1 MSLRELALRAKA
13 REVGARLAGDA
24 VAQVMAMIIREDGA
38 GDYERSIPSW
48 LQLAKEEFAE
58 EFDRQVKRRELQPSC
73 PRHASC
79 EDYLPREE
87 CDYRSG
93 RISYEEAEREAEEAF
108 ERWTARASGDGH
120 RAADD

>member
-1 MSLRELALRAKA
+1 MSLRELALKAKA
-13 REVGARLAGDA
+13 REYAELTATALVNNL
-24 VAQVMAMIIREDGA
+24 MAAIIREDPSA
-38 GDYERSIPSW
+38 LFERSIPSL
-48 LQLAKEEFAE
+48 LQVAKEEFAR
-58 EFDRQVKRRELQPSC
+58 EFDAQVKRRELQPSC